1 MQLHEDFMREQR
13 EIPEEWNVVT
23 RAGEVLT
30 ILADAAY
37 IIGTDGTPKKVTF
50 VIDITRRKQAEEQL
64 RLTQISIDRSA
75 DGIHW
80 LASDGSHL
88 YVNDSVC
95 QSLGYTRDELLNLT
109 IPDIDLNFSAEN
121 FGDIWNK
128 VKEQGALTIE
138 SVHRCKN
145 GNTIP
150 MEITANYLAL
160 NGKEYVFAFSRN
172 IAERKAAEEQLQR
185 LNAQLRQ
192 QTDELRHNQALLRQI
207 LDNAPAAIS
216 VKDIQWRYMLVNQTY
231 ASLLHV
237 EREQLIGKVDDE
249 VFTTGVVQTWKQNE
263 QRVLES
269 GKPVQVEEHITLDDE
284 PHTFL
289 TSKFPIYDAQ
299 ETLYAIGSIA
309 TDVTEQR
316 RMERERAEL
325 QAQIIETQQAAI
337 RELSTPLL
345 PLAENVVALPLV
357 GTIDSQRAQQ
367 VMETLLEGIATYQA
381 DIAIVDITGVRVVDT
396 QVAQALIRTAQ
407 AVRLL
412 GAQVVLTGIQPQIAQ
427 TLVHLGTDL
436 SGIVTTSTL
445 QSGITYALK
454 DGADQWKGEQP
465 NGNTRD
471 T

>member
-1 MQLHEDFMREQR
+1 
-13 EIPEEWNVVT
+13 
-23 RAGEVLT
+23 
-30 ILADAAY
+30 
-37 IIGTDGTPKKVTF
+37 
-50 VIDITRRKQAEEQL
+50 
-64 RLTQISIDRSA
+64 
-75 DGIHW
+75 
-80 LASDGSHL
+80 
-88 YVNDSVC
+88 
-95 QSLGYTRDELLNLT
+95 
-109 IPDIDLNFSAEN
+109 
-121 FGDIWNK
+121 
-128 VKEQGALTIE
+128 
-138 SVHRCKN
+138 
-145 GNTIP
+145 
-150 MEITANYLAL
+150 
-160 NGKEYVFAFSRN
+160 
-172 IAERKAAEEQLQR
+172 
-185 LNAQLRQ
+185 
-192 QTDELRHNQALLRQI
+192 
-207 LDNAPAAIS
+207 
-216 VKDIQWRYMLVNQTY
+216 
-231 ASLLHV
+231 
-237 EREQLIGKVDDE
+237 
-249 VFTTGVVQTWKQNE
+249 
-263 QRVLES
+263 VLES